1 MGAVCLD
8 WELAVTNHLSY
19 RDVRLR
25 RRPRAR
31 WDLWLLAAATPW
43 LGTGAQAQ
51 IRTDG
56 SLGPAAQTLTGPNYS
71 IPQTLG
77 KLAGNNL
84 FHSFQTFN
92 LASGEAANF
101 STTSPTLANVIS
113 RVTGGELSQING
125 TLRLTAAGGA
135 TPAFFFINPAG
146 VTFGAGASVDVPG
159 AFHVSTAN
167 YLKFP
172 DGRVYADTTSG
183 STFSSADP
191 TAFGFLG
198 STRATIKLKDA
209 ALATTTG
216 ALTLVAGDVGIDH
229 AAVSSNSGE
238 LRIVANGPGA
248 AEVNRVGVL
257 PTASGRLDL
266 RNGGYFYTEATAQD
280 AGGNIRIAAGDTG
293 IHSGAL
299 VVTATTTDRPAGS
312 ITAELTSLEIDG
324 RSAAGNTGIT
334 SQAAISD
341 IGAGGDVTV
350 SALGGVRI
358 LGGGLIT
365 SDTYG
370 AGTAG
375 DVTIKAG
382 SVLLD
387 GAGHVNSARITNR
400 ASGGRAGLLSVEAAD
415 SIDLIHGSQVSSDS
429 FGAGKAG
436 TINLRAGN
444 EIRVLTDSF
453 IASDAYAAG
462 NAGSISITVPSLTI
476 DGVGGTLLTQ
486 VSSQALENSQGNAGS
501 IHITTPI
508 GLRLSHGG
516 KIVTSTYKSG
526 NGGDIQVDAGAVL
539 IDGRDSDRFTGI
551 FSTAEYSSSGN
562 AGSIRVTTP
571 GELQLIDGGKIE
583 TSTYSL
589 GNGGNIQVAA
599 GSLRLDG
606 GDSDRTTGVF
616 SAAEFFSSG
625 NAGSIRITT
634 PASAQL
640 INGARVETNTRGS
653 GKAGDIQFDAGTL
666 LLEGLSGLRP
676 TGIFSIA
683 DVFSSGHAGKVTV
696 NVSGDAQILQSSEV
710 SSNTWSLGNAGG
722 VVFRANNLL
731 IDGKGNFAS
740 ASINSEAAGGS
751 SGNGGSVT
759 VDVPGHLQIFDVGF
773 ISSGTSGS
781 GNAGSVNVSAG
792 RLTIDGK
799 ASLGLA
805 GIDSGT
811 FLKSPGAGGSVTV
824 TVAGDASITN
834 GYIQSRSNTPG
845 TSGRG
850 GDITLV
856 VGGNLKV
863 GGGGRIHS
871 DTSGSGNAGK
881 IDISANEIVL
891 ARGAVD
897 DYAWIFSDSRGSGA
911 AGSVRVQASKSIE
924 LAEGGFITSDAY
936 GTGHGGTVTVNAPQI
951 RIGGPGMVKGAAI
964 SSDATRYLDDPNKP
978 SGDAGAVTV
987 VAQSLTIEGG
997 LTEFPTGITSRTYSG
1012 TTGNAG
1018 SITVK
1023 VRGELQIT
1031 SGGVITSSTN
1041 DSGRGGEV
1049 LVNAGAIAIGTGSQI
1064 GARASGFSSGQP
1076 GNVTVQSDGALVLR
1090 SGGTLSIENDGNSTH
1105 PSTVSTS
1112 TLAVQAVDLMIDG
1125 GAIKANS
1132 TGNVA
1137 AGTIQINASDR
1148 LTLTQGSITTSAN
1161 SGNGGSINVSG
1172 GKLVT
1177 LNNSQITTSVTG
1189 ATGNGGDIQISA
1201 DALIL
1206 NSGFIQ
1212 ANTAASNASGG
1223 LVNID
1228 VKTLIA
1234 SGSTLFVGGQSAYDF
1249 APGVFSFN
1257 VIQAAAPTGVSGAID
1272 ITSPVLDL
1280 SGSLGRLN
1288 AQVMDNLSLGR
1299 SPCEVTAGSSLA
1311 VAGRGG
1317 LPVTH
1322 RGLLRAEAVSA
1333 APPKRSGAPLS
1344 NQTPTALTRLAQA
1357 SCL

>member
-1 MGAVCLD
+1 MGAICLD

-77 KLAGNNL
+77 KLTGNNL

-125 TLRLTAAGGA
+125 TLRLTATGGA

-172 DGRVYADTTSG
+172 DGRLYADTTSG

-198 STRATIKLKDA
+198 STRAAISAKDA

-216 ALTLVAGDVGIDH
+216 ALTLVAGDVDIDR

-248 AEVNRVGVL
+248 AEVNRIGVL
-257 PTASGRLDL
+257 PTASGRLEL
-266 RNGGYFYTEATAQD
+266 RNGGYFYTEATAQE
-280 AGGNIRIAAGDTG
+280 AGGNIRIAAGDTR
-293 IHSGAL
+293 INSGAL
-299 VVTATTTDRPAGS
+299 VVTATTSNRPAGS
-312 ITAELTSLEIDG
+312 ITAELASLEIDG
-324 RSAAGNTGIT
+324 RTATGSTGIT
-334 SQAAISD
+334 SQAAIGD
-341 IGAGGDVTV
+341 VGAGGDVTV

-370 AGTAG
+370 TGASGN
-375 DVTIKAG
+375 VSVKANTL
-382 SVLLD
+382 LLD
-387 GAGHVNSARITNR
+387 GAGHKNFARITNR
-400 ASGGRAGLLSVEAAD
+400 GADGDARSLIVDVTDSVVLSN
-415 SIDLIHGSQVSSDS
+415 GSQISSDS
-429 FGAGKAG
+429 FGAGRAG
-436 TINLRAGN
+436 TMSLRAGK
-444 EIRVLTDSF
+444 EIRVETDS
-453 IASDAYAAG
+453 IVATDTYMDG
-462 NAGSISITVPSLTI
+462 EAGSIDLSAPRVTV
-476 DGVGGTLLTQ
+476 DGAGGERLTQ
-486 VSSQALENSQGNAGS
+486 ISTQAFGAGLGSS
-501 IHITTPI
+501 
-508 GLRLSHGG
+508 
-516 KIVTSTYKSG
+516 
-526 NGGDIQVDAGAVL
+526 
-539 IDGRDSDRFTGI
+539 
-551 FSTAEYSSSGN
+551 
-562 AGSIRVTTP
+562 GSIRITAPSELRVIHGGRVITDTWGLGSGGSIDVT
-571 GELQLIDGGKIE
+571 
-583 TSTYSL
+583 
-589 GNGGNIQVAA
+589 A
-599 GSLRLDG
+599 GALLLDG
-606 GDSDRTTGVF
+606 NNTTRSTGLF
-616 SAAEFFSSG
+616 GSNEYLSGG

-634 PASAQL
+634 PGELRLLHDAK
-640 INGARVETNTRGS
+640 INTDTYGLGH
-653 GKAGDIQFDAGTL
+653 AGNIQINAGTL
-666 LLEGLSGLRP
+666 LIDSNGGTYT
-676 TGIFSIA
+676 TGIFSTA
-683 DVFSSGHAGKVTV
+683 NMFSTGHAGTV
-696 NVSGDAQILQSSEV
+696 NVNVAGDAQIFESSKV
-710 SSNTWSLGNAGG
+710 SSSTWSSGNAGS
-722 VVFRANNLL
+722 VVFKANNLL
-731 IDGKGNFAS
+731 LDGRGNLSGAGV
-740 ASINSEAAGGS
+740 NSEAGLGS
-751 SGNGGSVT
+751 SGNAGSVT
-759 VDVPGHLQIFDVGF
+759 LDVPGHLQIFDVGY
-773 ISSGTSGS
+773 ISSGSSGGGS
-781 GNAGSVNVSAG
+781 AGSVAVSTGKLTIDGKSTAYVTGIDSATFWEGAGSGGPVQITVAGDVSITKGYVRSSVISSGKGGDIALVVGGDLSINYGGLISSRTEGLGNAGSVDIRAG
-792 RLTIDGK
+792 R
-799 ASLGLA
+799 
-805 GIDSGT
+805 
-811 FLKSPGAGGSVTV
+811 V
-824 TVAGDASITN
+824 
-834 GYIQSRSNTPG
+834 
-845 TSGRG
+845 
-850 GDITLV
+850 
-856 VGGNLKV
+856 
-863 GGGGRIHS
+863 
-871 DTSGSGNAGK
+871 
-881 IDISANEIVL
+881 VL
-891 ARGAVD
+891 ARDGGE
-897 DYAWIFSDSRGSGA
+897 DYAWIQSDSRSSGA
-911 AGSVRVQASKSIE
+911 SGAISVVAATSIE

-936 GTGHGGTVTVNAPQI
+936 GTGRGGTVTVSAPQI
-951 RIGGPGMVKGAAI
+951 RIGGPGMSWGAAI
-964 SSDATRYLDDPNKP
+964 SSDTR
-978 SGDAGAVTV
+978 SFGDAGTV
-987 VAQSLTIEGG
+987 HIAAQSLVIEGG
-997 LTEFPTGITSRTYSG
+997 ITDFPTGITSRTYSG
-1012 TTGNAG
+1012 SSGSAG
-1018 SITVK
+1018 AIAIE
-1023 VRGELQIT
+1023 VRDKLQIT

-1049 LVNAGAIAIGTGSQI
+1049 QVRAASIEVSDSNSQI
-1064 GARASGFSSGQP
+1064 GAVATKLSSGQP
-1076 GNVTVQSDGALVLR
+1076 GNVTVQSDGTLMLR
-1090 SGGTLSIENDGNSTH
+1090 AGGTLSIENDGNNAQ
-1105 PSTVSTS
+1105 PSTMSTS
-1112 TLAVQAVDLMIDG
+1112 TLAVQAADLTIDG

-1137 AGTIQINASDR
+1137 AGTLSINASNR
-1148 LTLTQGSITTSAN
+1148 LTLNQGSITTSAN
-1161 SGNGGSINVSG
+1161 SGNGGAISVMG
-1172 GKLVT
+1172 GKLMT
-1177 LNNSQITTSVTG
+1177 LNNSQITTSVLG
-1189 ATGNGGDIQISA
+1189 ASGNGGDIQLSA

-1249 APGVFSFN
+1249 TPGVFSFN

-1317 LPVTH
+1317 LPVSH
-1322 RGLLRAEAVSA
+1322 RGLLRAEAIST